1 MGDTRTTGLRHI
13 LRLLWEIIF
22 PYEIRWGTEEEAA
35 RSHGITHDFSK
46 QKIGASNKSRRPS
59 L

>member
-1 MGDTRTTGLRHI
+1 MGDTRTTGLRRI

>member
-1 MGDTRTTGLRHI
+1 MGDTRTTGWRRI
-13 LRLLWEIIF
+13 FRLLWEIIF

-35 RSHGITHDFSK
+35 RSHGIMHDFSK